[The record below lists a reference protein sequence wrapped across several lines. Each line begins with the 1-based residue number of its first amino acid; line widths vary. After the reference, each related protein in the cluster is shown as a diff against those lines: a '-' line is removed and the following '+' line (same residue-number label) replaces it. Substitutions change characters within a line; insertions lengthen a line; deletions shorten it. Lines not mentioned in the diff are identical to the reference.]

1 MLPGSLQRHE
11 PACYAVIFTSARHR
25 ADPNDGYED
34 AAARLFELAAKQP
47 GFLGVD
53 SAREGVGITVSYFAD
68 LASIDA
74 WRQNVEHQEVQRRGR
89 AEWYSRFTVHVAR
102 VERSYDFERSGSSS

>member
-11 PACYAVIFTSARHR
+11 PGCYAVIFTSARDGAR
-25 ADPNDGYED
+25 PDDGYEE
-34 AAARLFELAAKQP
+34 AAARMFELAAEQP

-53 SAREGVGITVSYFAD
+53 SAREDVGITVAYFAD
-68 LASIDA
+68 TASIDA
-74 WRQNVEHQEVQRRGR
+74 WRQNAEHQEVQGKGR